1 MISIL
6 IKNKFSAKFLTNQ
19 YLVMD
24 RHPQQ
29 IKRERQDKKRRA
41 NNIAQMSKLKTAI
54 KKVASATNHEK
65 AEVDY
70 RVAVKQIDKA
80 ASKGLIKKNTA
91 ARRKSRITRH
101 LNSLTQ

>member
-1 MISIL
+1 
-6 IKNKFSAKFLTNQ
+6 
-19 YLVMD
+19 MD

-41 NNIAQMSKLKTAI
+41 SNIAQMSKLKTAI
-54 KKVASATNHEK
+54 KKVTSAIDHEK

-70 RVAVKQIDKA
+70 RAAVKQIDKA

-91 ARRKSRITRH
+91 ARRKSRITHH
-101 LNSLTQ
+101 LNSLMK

>member
-1 MISIL
+1 
-6 IKNKFSAKFLTNQ
+6 
-19 YLVMD
+19 MD

-29 IKRERQDKKRRA
+29 IKRERQDKKRRII
-41 NNIAQMSKLKTAI
+41 NIAQMSKLKTAI
-54 KKVASATNHEK
+54 KKVTSATNSEI

-70 RVAVKQIDKA
+70 RSAVKQIDKA

-101 LNSLTQ
+101 LNSLTK

>member
-1 MISIL
+1 
-6 IKNKFSAKFLTNQ
+6 
-19 YLVMD
+19 MD

-54 KKVASATNHEK
+54 KKVTSATDHEK

-70 RVAVKQIDKA
+70 RAAVKQIDKA

-101 LNSLTQ
+101 LNSLTK

>member
-1 MISIL
+1 
-6 IKNKFSAKFLTNQ
+6 
-19 YLVMD
+19 MD

-41 NNIAQMSKLKTAI
+41 RNIDQMSKVKTAI
-54 KKVASATNHEK
+54 KKVISNADHEK

-80 ASKGLIKKNTA
+80 ASKSLIKKNTA
-91 ARRKSRITRH
+91 SRRKSRITRH
-101 LNSLTQ
+101 LNSLTK

>member
-1 MISIL
+1 
-6 IKNKFSAKFLTNQ
+6 
-19 YLVMD
+19 MD

-41 NNIAQMSKLKTAI
+41 SNIAQMSKLKTAI
-54 KKVASATNHEK
+54 KKVTSATDHEK

-91 ARRKSRITRH
+91 ARRKSRITH
-101 LNSLTQ
+101 QLNSLTK

>member
-1 MISIL
+1 
-6 IKNKFSAKFLTNQ
+6 
-19 YLVMD
+19 MD

-29 IKRERQDKKRRA
+29 IKRERQDKKRRVI
-41 NNIAQMSKLKTAI
+41 NIAQMSKLKTAI
-54 KKVASATNHEK
+54 KKVTLATNSEK

-101 LNSLTQ
+101 LNSLTK

>member
-1 MISIL
+1 
-6 IKNKFSAKFLTNQ
+6 
-19 YLVMD
+19 MD

-29 IKRERQDKKRRA
+29 IKRERQDKKRTVI
-41 NNIAQMSKLKTAI
+41 NIAQMSILKTAI
-54 KKVASATNHEK
+54 KKVTLATNSEK

-70 RVAVKQIDKA
+70 RSAVKQIDKA

-101 LNSLTQ
+101 LNSLTK